1 MVSEYLSNGITQGM
15 MIEKL
20 PKVQKSLP
28 DFTSKTTQINI
39 CSRRNPL
46 KFTNDMVSENLLNCI
61 AKGVMFEKS
70 LLLKMLSSGFH
81 L

>member
-1 MVSEYLSNGITQGM
+1 M

-39 CSRRNPL
+39 CSSRNPL
-46 KFTNDMVSENLLNCI
+46 KFTNDVVSANLLNCI
-61 AKGVMFEKS
+61 AKGVMYEKS
-70 LLLKMLSSGFH
+70 LRMKRKDWGFH